1 MNRLYLSM
9 KLRFEKGTVKV
20 RLSLEEIDTLNSERS
35 IVEKLHISNGNGFSY
50 SVQVVD
56 NQESCSMD
64 FGNNSLKICVPITLA
79 DKWKNSNQ
87 IGIKETIETDQGET
101 ISLIVEEDLP
111 PRKNREKK

>member
-1 MNRLYLSM
+1 M
-9 KLRFEKGTVKV
+9 KLRFEKRTVKV

-35 IVEKLHISNGNGFSY
+35 IFEKLHISNDNEFSY

-56 NQESCSMD
+56 HQETCSMD
-64 FGNNSLKICVPITLA
+64 FDNNSLKICMPIMLV

-87 IGIKETIETDQGET
+87 IGIKETIETDQGESV
-101 ISLIVEEDLP
+101 ILIVEEDLP